1 MIEKYQIT
9 PTKHNS
15 IKIKRMSI
23 VQSLLSHYSNNF
35 LSLRYVCLMIIFVP
49 NVTFAQVDTTII
61 LDLDSITLGIK
72 NTTLDTIV
80 PSDTLQQDLSLDSL
94 KQSEKNIEFPQKNKI
109 YTIQRN
115 SYLKDSMS
123 LYYKYDNDDSLLK
136 KDSSINSNSTH
147 EDDLTKRDDNEY
159 LHLGNIGSSATPML
173 FSIDDT
179 YSKDIG
185 LHQYDFFNTT
195 VDSFKYFQV
204 QQPYSHAY
212 FNTGSNKNNFS
223 TGISFINSYKHD
235 LNLYIDFRR
244 INQEG
249 LYTSQKTK
257 HSDFK
262 TSLYWD
268 NNRHELFF
276 LYYNRTNTE
285 HINGGVFP
293 DQDFGENPFRA
304 NMAINLSGA
313 NIRHYSTGFKLT
325 NKYLIGKLKNVE
337 LKLYHQISY
346 QHNTYNFHDQDVRG
360 KSDSLYYL
368 QLIKDERG
376 IRHDIKQKI
385 WNNNLGTSFSLGNY
399 IDLNGSVRYQHNKIE
414 NDFYIDKSNIID
426 LLARIKFSIQ
436 RFNIIGN
443 LNFNIAG
450 LEHSSNFNIAANLKL
465 NKKFGRFQF
474 VYRNLRK
481 PASYIQ
487 NRLILNA
494 DLIWNNDFELQTYN
508 SFKFEYINDY
518 LNAKLNYTSIILDDH
533 ILLNEHQILEQ
544 SNSTFYI
551 QQINFSQAFNY
562 WKLHSDHH
570 VMLQL
575 FSNNLVGLPTL
586 FTKHN
591 LYFKHQFK
599 SSDKSMK
606 IGANIRYTM
615 ADNILKY
622 QASIGSFYKSD
633 QEFSNYWTSE
643 LYLAARISTFRF
655 YVKYT
660 NIDQLFDNKIDYQI
674 FNNPQFDSSILF
686 GIDWI
691 LYN

>member
-1 MIEKYQIT
+1 
-9 PTKHNS
+9 
-15 IKIKRMSI
+15 MSKALNI
-23 VQSLLSHYSNNF
+23 
-35 LSLRYVCLMIIFVP
+35 LSLRSNNILSFRFVCLMIIFLP
-49 NVTFAQVDTTII
+49 SIIIGQIDTTKDAH
-61 LDLDSITLGIK
+61 LDNNLIQYG
-72 NTTLDTIV
+72 NQDTIIQIDSV
-80 PSDTLQQDLSLDSL
+80 QQNLSLDSL
-94 KQSEKNIEFPQKNKI
+94 KQLKRNIPSPQRKKT
-109 YTIQRN
+109 YTILRN

-123 LYYKYDNDDSLLK
+123 LYYRYDNDELLYK
-136 KDSSINSNSTH
+136 KDSVIQSNSTH
-147 EDDLTKRDDNEY
+147 EDDLTKRNNNEY

-185 LHQYDFFNTT
+185 FHQYDYFNSTP
-195 VDSFKYFQV
+195 DSFKYFQV

-223 TGISFINSYKHD
+223 TGITFINSYKHD
-235 LNLYIDFRR
+235 INLFIDFRR

-249 LYTSQKTK
+249 LYTGQKTK

-276 LYYNRTNTE
+276 LYFNRTNTE
-285 HINGGVFP
+285 QINGGVLP
-293 DQDFGENPFRA
+293 DQNFDGEGNTFRT
-304 NMAINLSGA
+304 NMGINLNGA

-325 NKYLIGKLKNVE
+325 NKYLIGKVRNAE
-337 LKLYHQISY
+337 MKLYHKVNFQL
-346 QHNTYNFHDQDVRG
+346 NTYNFHDKDIIST
-360 KSDSLYYL
+360 SDSLYYL
-368 QLIKDERG
+368 QLRKDDRG
-376 IRHDIKQKI
+376 IRHNVEQQI
-385 WNNNLGTSFSLGNY
+385 WNNTFGTSFTLGNFV
-399 IDLNGSVRYQHNKIE
+399 DVDGALRYQYNKIE
-414 NDFYIDKSNIID
+414 NDFHLEKSSLIDV
-426 LLARIKFSIQ
+426 LARVKFSIQ
-436 RFNIIGN
+436 RFLIIGK
-443 LNFNIAG
+443 LAFNISG
-450 LEHSSNFNIAANLKL
+450 LENSSNLNIAANFNL

-487 NRLILNA
+487 NRFILN
-494 DLIWNNDFELQTYN
+494 DELIWNNSFELQAYN
-508 SFKFEYINDY
+508 SFKFEYINEY
-518 LNAKLNYTSIILDDH
+518 INAKLNYTSIILDDH
-533 ILLNEHQILEQ
+533 ILLSEDQTLQ
-544 SNSTFYI
+544 QNSTFYI
-551 QQINFSQAFNY
+551 QQFNYTQAFNY

-575 FSNNLVGLPTL
+575 FSDNLVGLPTL

-622 QASIGSFYKSD
+622 QASLGSFYKSD

-643 LYLAARISTFRF
+643 IYLAARISTFRF